1 MINGV
6 SISDLPGMAAPRK
19 FPAIR
24 ALYDLHRLDYA
35 HAKQTKKE
43 LKAHK
48 FKAFKFFAL
57 SRG

>member
-24 ALYDLHRLDYA
+24 ALYVFAPVRL
-35 HAKQTKKE
+35 
-43 LKAHK
+43 
-48 FKAFKFFAL
+48 
-57 SRG
+57 RPC